1 MIWEEWPSLVTQ
13 TVKNLPANA
22 GDPGSIPGSG
32 KSPGEGNGY
41 PLQYSCLENS
51 MNGGA
56 WWTTKS
62 CKELDVTEQLIFLWG
77 VGGGASRWGRAPALT
92 LTER

>member
-1 MIWEEWPSLVTQ
+1 MALA
-13 TVKNLPANA
+13 VKKPPANA
-22 GDPGSIPGSG
+22 GHIKVMGSIPGSG

-62 CKELDVTEQLIFLWG
+62 CKELDMTEQLIWRRG
-77 VGGGASRWGRAPALT
+77 RCGQVGGEELQLCP
-92 LTER
+92 